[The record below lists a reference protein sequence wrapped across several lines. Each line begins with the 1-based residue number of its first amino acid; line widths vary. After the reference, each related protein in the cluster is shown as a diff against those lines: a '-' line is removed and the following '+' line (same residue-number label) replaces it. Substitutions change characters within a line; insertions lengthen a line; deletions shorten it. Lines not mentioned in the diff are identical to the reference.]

1 MPTFGQTL
9 RDSEGQGGLMCCS
22 PWVCVPSKGGRETG
36 LSKPQSQLQASAGS
50 HTEIGAQIFPLL
62 TFPKI

>member
-1 MPTFGQTL
+1 MTQREPSTPMTFRT
-9 RDSEGQGGLMCCS
+9 EH
-22 PWVCVPSKGGRETG
+22 VPSKGGRETG